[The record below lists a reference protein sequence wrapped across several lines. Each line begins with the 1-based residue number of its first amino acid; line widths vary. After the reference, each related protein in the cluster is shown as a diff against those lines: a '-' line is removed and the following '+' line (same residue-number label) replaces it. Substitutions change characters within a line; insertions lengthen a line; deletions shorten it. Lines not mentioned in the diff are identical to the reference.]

1 MYIDI
6 YIKYYLIFFFR
17 FAAKLENFF
26 NPILLVNFTI
36 SSILICM
43 VGFQLVTG
51 KDMFIGDYVKFIVY
65 ISSSLSQ
72 LYVLCWNG
80 DSLIQ
85 HVIII
90 FFINIFKDVY
100 AIYNIFFIVNG
111 NSQSFVQLQLGR

>member
-1 MYIDI
+1 
-6 YIKYYLIFFFR
+6 
-17 FAAKLENFF
+17 
-26 NPILLVNFTI
+26 
-36 SSILICM
+36 M

-85 HVIII
+85 HVRLIII
-90 FFINIFKDVY
+90 EKNLKLKMKIIIISVSGDRK
-100 AIYNIFFIVNG
+100 
-111 NSQSFVQLQLGR
+111 SFVHLQLGRRPDTIHSPTPKLKRK

>member
-6 YIKYYLIFFFR
+6 YIKYYLIFFR

-90 FFINIFKDVY
+90 
-100 AIYNIFFIVNG
+100 
-111 NSQSFVQLQLGR
+111 